1 MSTQL
6 PTMAEAIA
14 SMPYIEHIVGYDDR
28 TADGAMLMKRY
39 APVFAANTVR
49 MKAPSDFKIIDA
61 NLVRP
66 LVRNADGTY
75 TRPYIN
81 CAIEMQGLSPQAPD
95 DKFGYVELDNRNYR
109 RVLPFR
115 YELDDDELTRAHAL
129 GFYEDK
135 TFDED
140 LAKALRDQ
148 YFTTDVIVQAA
159 YAYILEPKSDE
170 PVPYFVLQG
179 LEAPEK
185 STAVGRMAGR
195 EQGLH
200 ALLEQSFDLF
210 EEADRDLTVQTTPSF
225 GSQFGIGADYSKRA
239 LYIDRIRAEELGLDT
254 SIDLASD
261 YDVPRDQ
268 VSLVD
273 ELAAEQT
280 EPEMT
285 EDDKR
290 MMSIVDEVAE
300 RNPDLVPDEV
310 DENQIPY
317 DVRDLGLPTDLE
329 TPTVMMPQVA
339 EAVDKHYD
347 SMAVPSDELAGD
359 ARTLTDEDIRQAE
372 EEASKEEDEK
382 ERENQQILEE
392 VVEAQQRDQEHDDM
406 AHAVAHEVGGI
417 DLDEPEVSDVLVE
430 DNKPKSKP
438 KLKATVEAVKKAQQH
453 VAQASTKAKAK
464 AKTADSQSVKAETSE
479 SVKAKE
485 SVRSEKAKTAKSQTQ
500 PALSSEDQ
508 AATAMAERLKARRA
522 AKAKQE
528 AKMKQTTPEKD
539 AGPEF

>member
-1 MSTQL
+1 MSKQL
-6 PTMAEAIA
+6 PTMAEVIE
-14 SMPYIEHIVGYDDR
+14 SMPFIEHIVGFDDR

-49 MKAPSDFKIIDA
+49 MKAPSDFKVIDA

-66 LVRNADGTY
+66 MVRNADGTY

-81 CAIEMQGLSPQAPD
+81 CSIEMQGLSPQAPD
-95 DKFGYVELDNRNYR
+95 DKFGYVELNNRR
-109 RVLPFR
+109 ILPFR

-140 LAKALRDQ
+140 LSKALRDQ

-159 YAYILEPKSDE
+159 YAYILDPESNT

-185 STAVGRMAGR
+185 STAVGRMTGR

-200 ALLEQSFDLF
+200 ALIEQSFDLF
-210 EEADRDLTVQTTPSF
+210 EEADRDVTVRTAPSF
-225 GSQFGIGADYSKRA
+225 GAQFGIGADYSKRA

-254 SIDLASD
+254 SANLSSD
-261 YDVPRDQ
+261 YENPRES

-273 ELAAEQT
+273 ELKAEPT
-280 EPEMT
+280 EPELT

-310 DENQIPY
+310 DETQIPY
-317 DVRDLGLPTDLE
+317 DVRDLGLPTELE

-347 SMAVPSDELAGD
+347 SMAVSSDELVGD
-359 ARTLTDEDIRQAE
+359 ARALTDEDIRQAE
-372 EEASKEEDEK
+372 EEASKEDDEK
-382 ERENQQILEE
+382 KRENQQILEE
-392 VVEAQQRDQEHDDM
+392 VVEAQQRDHEHEEM

-417 DLDEPEVSDVLVE
+417 DVDEPEVSEVLVE
-430 DNKPKSKP
+430 DDKSKSKP
-438 KLKATVEAVKKAQQH
+438 KLKATVEAVKKVQQQA
-453 VAQASTKAKAK
+453 VQASAKAKSKAKA
-464 AKTADSQSVKAETSE
+464 TDSQSVKAETSE
-479 SVKAKE
+479 VAKT
-485 SVRSEKAKTAKSQTQ
+485 SVRSEKARQAKSQTQ
-500 PALSSEDQ
+500 PALSSENQ
-508 AATAMAERLKARRA
+508 AATAMAERLKARKE
-522 AKAKQE
+522 AKAKQQ
-528 AKMKQTTPEKD
+528 AKMQQAKPEKD
-539 AGPEF
+539 AGPEL

>member
-1 MSTQL
+1 MSKQL
-6 PTMAEAIA
+6 PTMAEVIE
-14 SMPYIEHIVGYDDR
+14 SMPFIEHIVGFDDR

-49 MKAPSDFKIIDA
+49 MKAPSDFKVIDA

-66 LVRNADGTY
+66 MVRNADGTY

-81 CAIEMQGLSPQAPD
+81 CSIEMQGLSPQAPD
-95 DKFGYVELDNRNYR
+95 DKFGYVELNHR
-109 RVLPFR
+109 RILPFR
-115 YELDDDELTRAHAL
+115 YELDDAELTRAHAL

-140 LAKALRDQ
+140 LSKALRDQ

-159 YAYILEPKSDE
+159 YAYILDPERNI
-170 PVPYFVLQG
+170 PVPYFVLQE

-185 STAVGRMAGR
+185 STAVGRMTGR

-200 ALLEQSFDLF
+200 ELIEQSFDLF
-210 EEADRDLTVQTTPSF
+210 EEADRDVTVRTAPSF
-225 GSQFGIGADYSKRA
+225 GAQFGIGADYSKRA

-254 SIDLASD
+254 SANLSSD
-261 YDVPRDQ
+261 YENPRES

-273 ELAAEQT
+273 ELNAEPT
-280 EPEMT
+280 EPELT

-310 DENQIPY
+310 DETQIPY
-317 DVRDLGLPTDLE
+317 DVRDLGLPTELE

-347 SMAVPSDELAGD
+347 SMAVSSDELVGD
-359 ARTLTDEDIRQAE
+359 ARALTDEDIRQAE
-372 EEASKEEDEK
+372 EEASREEDEK
-382 ERENQQILEE
+382 DRENQQILEE
-392 VVEAQQRDQEHDDM
+392 VVEAQQRDHEHEEM

-417 DLDEPEVSDVLVE
+417 DVDEPEVSEVLVE

-438 KLKATVEAVKKAQQH
+438 KLKATVEAVKKVQQQ
-453 VAQASTKAKAK
+453 AIQASAKAKSKAKA
-464 AKTADSQSVKAETSE
+464 ADGQSAKAETSDA
-479 SVKAKE
+479 AKT
-485 SVRSEKAKTAKSQTQ
+485 SVRSEKTHQAKSQTQ
-500 PALSSEDQ
+500 PALSSENQ
-508 AATAMAERLKARRA
+508 AATAMAERLKARKE
-522 AKAKQE
+522 AKAKQQ
-528 AKMKQTTPEKD
+528 AKMQQARPEKD
-539 AGPEF
+539 AGPEL

>member
-6 PTMAEAIA
+6 PTMAEVIE
-14 SMPYIEHIVGYDDR
+14 SMPFIEHIVGFDDR
-28 TADGAMLMKRY
+28 TPDGAMLMKRY

-49 MKAPSDFKIIDA
+49 MKAPSDFKVLDA

-66 LVRNADGTY
+66 MVRNADGTY

-81 CAIEMQGLSPQAPD
+81 CSVEMQGLSPQAPD
-95 DKFGYVELDNRNYR
+95 DKFGYVELDNRNGSR
-109 RVLPFR
+109 ILPFK
-115 YELDDDELTRAHAL
+115 YELDDAELTRAQTL

-140 LAKALRDQ
+140 LSKALRDQ

-159 YAYILEPKSDE
+159 YAYVLEPGDDT

-185 STAVGRMAGR
+185 STAIGRMTGR
-195 EQGLH
+195 ELGLH
-200 ALLEQSFDLF
+200 ALIEQSFDLF
-210 EEADRDLTVQTTPSF
+210 EEADRDTTVRMTPSF
-225 GSQFGIGADYSKRA
+225 GAQFGIGADYSKRA
-239 LYIDRIRAEELGLDT
+239 LYIDRVRAEELGLDT
-254 SIDLASD
+254 NINLSSD
-261 YDVPRDQ
+261 YETPREP

-273 ELAAEQT
+273 ELNVEST
-280 EPEMT
+280 EPELT

-300 RNPDLVPDEV
+300 RNPDLVPEEV
-310 DENQIPY
+310 DETQIPY

-329 TPTVMMPQVA
+329 TPTVMMSQVA
-339 EAVDKHYD
+339 EAIDKHYD
-347 SMAVPSDELAGD
+347 SMAVSSDELAGD
-359 ARTLTDEDIRQAE
+359 ARVLTDDDIRQAE
-372 EEASKEEDEK
+372 EEASKDEDEK
-382 ERENQQILEE
+382 KREDQQILEE
-392 VVEAQQRDQEHDDM
+392 VVDAQQRDQEHEDM

-417 DLDEPEVSDVLVE
+417 DLDEPEVSEVLVE

-438 KLKATVEAVKKAQQH
+438 KLKATVEAVKKAQQRA
-453 VAQASTKAKAK
+453 VQSSVTVKPKTKA
-464 AKTADSQSVKAETSE
+464 ADSQSAKVAVSETTKTST
-479 SVKAKE
+479 
-485 SVRSEKAKTAKSQTQ
+485 RSEKVQPVKSQTQ

-508 AATAMAERLKARRA
+508 AATAMAARLKARKE
-522 AKAKQE
+522 AKAKQQ
-528 AKMKQTTPEKD
+528 AKMQQVKPERD

>member
-1 MSTQL
+1 MSKQL
-6 PTMAEAIA
+6 PTMAEVIE
-14 SMPYIEHIVGYDDR
+14 SMPFIEHIVGFDDR

-49 MKAPSDFKIIDA
+49 MKAPSDFKVIDA

-66 LVRNADGTY
+66 MVRNADGTY

-81 CAIEMQGLSPQAPD
+81 CSIEMQGLSPQAPD
-95 DKFGYVELDNRNYR
+95 DKFGYVELNHR
-109 RVLPFR
+109 RILPFR
-115 YELDDDELTRAHAL
+115 YELDDAELTRAHAL

-140 LAKALRDQ
+140 LSKALRDQ

-159 YAYILEPKSDE
+159 YAYILDPERNI
-170 PVPYFVLQG
+170 PVPYFVLQE

-185 STAVGRMAGR
+185 STAVGRMTGR

-200 ALLEQSFDLF
+200 ELIEQSFDLF
-210 EEADRDLTVQTTPSF
+210 EEADRDVTVRTAPSF
-225 GSQFGIGADYSKRA
+225 GAQFGIGADYSKRA

-254 SIDLASD
+254 SANLSSD
-261 YDVPRDQ
+261 YENPRES

-273 ELAAEQT
+273 ELNAEPT
-280 EPEMT
+280 EPELT

-310 DENQIPY
+310 DETQIPY
-317 DVRDLGLPTDLE
+317 DVRDLGLPTELE

-347 SMAVPSDELAGD
+347 SMAVSSDELVGD
-359 ARTLTDEDIRQAE
+359 ARALTDEDIRQAE
-372 EEASKEEDEK
+372 EEASREEDEK
-382 ERENQQILEE
+382 DRENQQILEE
-392 VVEAQQRDQEHDDM
+392 VVEAQQRDHEHEEM

-417 DLDEPEVSDVLVE
+417 DVDEPEVSEVLVE

-438 KLKATVEAVKKAQQH
+438 KLKATVEAVKKVQQQ
-453 VAQASTKAKAK
+453 AIQASAKAKSKAKA
-464 AKTADSQSVKAETSE
+464 ADGQSAKAETSD
-479 SVKAKE
+479 VAKT
-485 SVRSEKAKTAKSQTQ
+485 SVRSEKTHQAKSQTQ
-500 PALSSEDQ
+500 PALSSENQ
-508 AATAMAERLKARRA
+508 AATAMAERLKARKE
-522 AKAKQE
+522 AKAKQQ
-528 AKMKQTTPEKD
+528 AKMQQARPEKD
-539 AGPEF
+539 AGPEL

>member
-1 MSTQL
+1 MSKQL
-6 PTMAEAIA
+6 PTMAEVIE
-14 SMPYIEHIVGYDDR
+14 SMPFIEHIVGFDDR

-49 MKAPSDFKIIDA
+49 MKAPSDFKVIDA

-66 LVRNADGTY
+66 MVRNADGTY

-81 CAIEMQGLSPQAPD
+81 CSIEMQGLSPQAPD
-95 DKFGYVELDNRNYR
+95 DKFGYVELNHR
-109 RVLPFR
+109 RILPFR
-115 YELDDDELTRAHAL
+115 YELDDAELTRAHAL

-140 LAKALRDQ
+140 LSKALRDQ

-159 YAYILEPKSDE
+159 YAYILDPERNI
-170 PVPYFVLQG
+170 PVPYFVLQE

-185 STAVGRMAGR
+185 STAVGRMTGR

-200 ALLEQSFDLF
+200 ELIEQSFDLF
-210 EEADRDLTVQTTPSF
+210 EEADRDVTVRTAPSF
-225 GSQFGIGADYSKRA
+225 GAQFGIGADYSKRA

-254 SIDLASD
+254 SANLSSD
-261 YDVPRDQ
+261 YENPRES

-273 ELAAEQT
+273 ELNAEPT
-280 EPEMT
+280 EPELT

-310 DENQIPY
+310 DETQIPY
-317 DVRDLGLPTDLE
+317 DVRDLGLPTELE

-347 SMAVPSDELAGD
+347 SMAVSSDELVGD
-359 ARTLTDEDIRQAE
+359 ARALTDEDIRQAE
-372 EEASKEEDEK
+372 EEASREEDEK
-382 ERENQQILEE
+382 DRENQQILEE
-392 VVEAQQRDQEHDDM
+392 VVEAQQRDHEHEEM

-417 DLDEPEVSDVLVE
+417 DVDEPEVSEVLVE
-430 DNKPKSKP
+430 DDKPKSKP
-438 KLKATVEAVKKAQQH
+438 KLKATVEAVKKVQQQA
-453 VAQASTKAKAK
+453 VQASAKAKSKAKA
-464 AKTADSQSVKAETSE
+464 ADSQSVKAETSE
-479 SVKAKE
+479 AAKT
-485 SVRSEKAKTAKSQTQ
+485 SVRSEKARQAKSQTQ
-500 PALSSEDQ
+500 PALSSENQ
-508 AATAMAERLKARRA
+508 AATAMAERLKARKE
-522 AKAKQE
+522 AKAKQQ
-528 AKMKQTTPEKD
+528 AKMQQAKPEKD
-539 AGPEF
+539 AGPEL